1 MNQSSWL
8 REFARYSS
16 LNVLGMI
23 GLSFYILADTF
34 FVSQG
39 LGTDGLAALNLAIPF
54 YSMIQGTALML
65 GMGGGI
71 RFAIQKHQG
80 QEKINRIFTN
90 TLYLG
95 GVAAVI
101 FLTLALVGT
110 HWLVGLTGASG
121 NVYEMTHTY
130 LQVLL
135 CFSPAFLLNNILLC
149 FVRNDGMPQ
158 LAMAAMIGG
167 SLSNVVLDYIFI
179 FPCNMGIF
187 GAVFATGLAPI
198 ISMAILSPFFIL
210 KKNHFR
216 PTRCRLNLRLG
227 GGILSGGL
235 PSLITEISS
244 GVVIMVFNT
253 ILLSLEGNTGVA
265 AYGVIANLSLVV
277 TSIYTGIAQ
286 GIQPILSTSYGRRE
300 IKKMGAI
307 LGYALITMG
316 ILSLAVYAGAYFGAE
331 ELTAIFNREGDQLL
345 ARLAVPGM
353 RLYFLACPFVG
364 FNIIL
369 SAYFAAVDRV
379 RPAQVLSLLRGVVVI
394 IPMAILLSR
403 LWGTSGV
410 WCSFPLTELVVSL
423 AGLGVYLKRKTN

>member
-110 HWLVGLTGASG
+110 HWMVGLTGASG
-121 NVYEMTHTY
+121 NVYQMTHTY

-216 PTRCRLNLRLG
+216 PTRCRLNLQLG